1 METTENR
8 EVSEFKK
15 VADVLLETA
24 AAGAQQ
30 VQQLVED
37 KAIAVDELVQEQT
50 RESAELRAATQA
62 AVADAVEQ
70 KKNEIFDR
78 IAQVKD
84 KAPYGSPEMP
94 DMSVT
99 KDVASLLDELQEKR
113 LEPEDKE
120 EDDEYARIYADV
132 MKDLKK
138 EVEGMTYVEKESKQ
152 LVTDHPGPVSE
163 QVQEIL
169 TETEKKEP
177 IV

>member
-1 METTENR
+1 MEITENR

-15 VADVLLETA
+15 AADALLETA
-24 AAGAQQ
+24 VAGAQQ

-37 KAIAVDELVQEQT
+37 KAVAVDDLVQEQT

-84 KAPYGSPEMP
+84 KAPYGSPEAP

-99 KDVASLLDELQEKR
+99 KDVASLLDEIQEKR
-113 LEPEDKE
+113 ADTEAKE

-132 MKDLKK
+132 MQDLKK

-152 LVTDHPGPVSE
+152 LVVDHPGPVSE
-163 QVQEIL
+163 QMQEIL
-169 TETEKKEP
+169 IDAEENEP
-177 IV
+177 IE

>member
-1 METTENR
+1 MDTTIHS

-15 VADVLLETA
+15 VADALLETA

-50 RESAELRAATQA
+50 RESVELRAATQA

-84 KAPYGSPEMP
+84 KAPYGSPEAP

-99 KDVASLLDELQEKR
+99 KDVASLLDEIQEKR
-113 LEPEDKE
+113 SESGEKE

-152 LVTDHPGPVSE
+152 LMVDHPGPVSE

-169 TETEKKEP
+169 E
-177 IV
+177 

>member
-1 METTENR
+1 METMENR
-8 EVSEFKK
+8 EVSEFKRI
-15 VADVLLETA
+15 ADALLETA

-37 KAIAVDELVQEQT
+37 KAIAVEELVQEQT

-70 KKNEIFDR
+70 KKNEIFER

-84 KAPYGSPEMP
+84 KAPYGSPEAP

-99 KDVASLLDELQEKR
+99 KDVASLLDEIQEKR
-113 LEPEDKE
+113 VETGKKEDE
-120 EDDEYARIYADV
+120 DEYARIYADV

-152 LVTDHPGPVSE
+152 LIVDDPGPVSE

-169 TETEKKEP
+169 E
-177 IV
+177 

>member
-1 METTENR
+1 METMENR

-15 VADVLLETA
+15 IADALLESA

-70 KKNEIFDR
+70 KKNEIFER

-84 KAPYGSPEMP
+84 KAPYGSPEAP
-94 DMSVT
+94 DMSIT
-99 KDVASLLDELQEKR
+99 KDVASLLDEIQEKR
-113 LEPEDKE
+113 VETEKKEDE
-120 EDDEYARIYADV
+120 DEYARIYADV

-138 EVEGMTYVEKESKQ
+138 EVEGMTYVEKGSKQ
-152 LVTDHPGPVSE
+152 LIVDDPGPVSE

-169 TETEKKEP
+169 E
-177 IV
+177 

>member
-1 METTENR
+1 MDTTTHS

-15 VADVLLETA
+15 AADALLETA
-24 AAGAQQ
+24 VAGVQQ

-50 RESAELRAATQA
+50 RESAELRAVTQA

-70 KKNEIFDR
+70 KKNEIFER

-84 KAPYGSPEMP
+84 KAPYGSPEAP

-99 KDVASLLDELQEKR
+99 KDVALLLDEIQEKR
-113 LEPEDKE
+113 AEAEPKE

-152 LVTDHPGPVSE
+152 LIVDHPGSVSE
-163 QVQEIL
+163 QVHEIL
-169 TETEKKEP
+169 E
-177 IV
+177 